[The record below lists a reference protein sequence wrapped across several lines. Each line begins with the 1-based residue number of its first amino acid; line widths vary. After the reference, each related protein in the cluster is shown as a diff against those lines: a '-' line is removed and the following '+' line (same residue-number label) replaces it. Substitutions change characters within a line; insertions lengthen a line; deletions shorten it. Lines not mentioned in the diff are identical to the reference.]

1 MVEACR
7 DKLLKAAPG
16 LNLAVGTLKRRANR
30 VRCQARALGNA
41 GRRKT
46 GGVQISANTRQGGVD
61 RRDHEAH
68 DGAKFCPTQ
77 ACSAAEGQNL
87 PLAGLVPADY
97 GQPMPYERERLRRAM
112 LRVAEERGLSLSEWS
127 LKAGLDK
134 NTARRFLAEN
144 ATVESPT
151 VKVIHQL
158 ADAAGVDVPTLMGIE
173 TPRLDEAA
181 YRTVADLL
189 KRVQREH
196 QLLLRRVSEEHAEG
210 VAALSNIED
219 LLRAMRPLPGKS
231 QAGQDDGDSPSPSGQ
246 DSQDHS
252 RGA

>member
-1 MVEACR
+1 MVEAR
-7 DKLLKAAPG
+7 RNEPLEASPG
-16 LNLAVGTLKRRANR
+16 LDLTVAALQQRAHR
-30 VRCQARALGNA
+30 VRRKAGAGRDL
-41 GRRKT
+41 GRRKAARLQV
-46 GGVQISANTRQGGVD
+46 GANARQGGVD
-61 RRDHEAH
+61 RRDHVAH

-77 ACSAAEGQNL
+77 ACSAPDEQNL
-87 PLAGLVPADY
+87 PRAELVPADY
-97 GQPMPYERERLRRAM
+97 GQPMPYDRERLKRAM
-112 LRVAEERGLSLSEWS
+112 LRVAEQRGLNLSDWS
-127 LKAGLDK
+127 LRAGLDK
-134 NTARRFLAEN
+134 NTVRRFLGEN

-173 TPRLDEAA
+173 PPRLDEAA

-219 LLRAMRPLPGKS
+219 LLRAMRPS
-231 QAGQDDGDSPSPSGQ
+231 AGPPADQGNDDSPSPSEPG
-246 DSQDHS
+246 SQGHS